1 MYYEGK
7 IYRPW
12 IEANSLLIQT
22 TVGCTHNKC
31 TFCDMFREKKFRIR
45 KIEDVYA
52 DIEEAGRLYPH
63 VKDFFLTDGNVMAI
77 KTDFI
82 LKVITKIKS
91 VFPASQNISLYSQYN
106 DFRRKSVEDLKKLR
120 MAGLTTAYVGLE
132 SGDPQVLEEIQ
143 KGMTQEQ
150 AIEGAAKAK
159 GAGIR
164 VLASFIFGLGGKYR
178 SKEHIQETVK
188 LLNILQP
195 EEIAPMAL
203 AVQPGT
209 VLEEEIKN
217 GKFIQATPLQ
227 ILMEEKYLLENMKFN
242 TFYWGDHGNNIVSLK
257 GQFPDAKNM
266 FLKHVNDAIENHP
279 VTKEEVLKTF
289 AW

>member
-1 MYYEGK
+1 
-7 IYRPW
+7 
-12 IEANSLLIQT
+12 
-22 TVGCTHNKC
+22 
-31 TFCDMFREKKFRIR
+31 
-45 KIEDVYA
+45 
-52 DIEEAGRLYPH
+52 
-63 VKDFFLTDGNVMAI
+63 
-77 KTDFI
+77 
-82 LKVITKIKS
+82 
-91 VFPASQNISLYSQYN
+91 
-106 DFRRKSVEDLKKLR
+106 

-132 SGDPQVLEEIQ
+132 SAHPQVLEEVN

-150 AIEGAAKAK
+150 AIEGATKAK
-159 GAGIR
+159 EAGIR

-209 VLEEEIKN
+209 VLEQQINDGE
-217 GKFIQATPLQ
+217 FIQATPLQ
-227 ILMEEKYLLENMKFN
+227 ILMEEKYLLENMTFD

-266 FLKHVNDAIENHP
+266 FLNHVNDAIEHHP